1 MNPVSPT
8 RAMVLAAGYGKRM
21 RPLSDERPKPLIE
34 VHGRPMIDRVLDRLA
49 AAGVKEAVVNLHY
62 KGDMLRAHLAG
73 RSRPE
78 ILFSEEAKILDT
90 GGGIAKALPQ
100 LGAEAFY
107 VANSDVVWLDGLRP
121 ALERL
126 ASFWDDSR
134 MDALLLLH
142 SAALAFGYEGQ
153 GDFTLAPDGQV
164 RRRNEREVAP
174 FVFTGLQILHPRLFE
189 NAPEG
194 AFSLNR
200 LWDRAIEDQRL
211 YGLRHDGL
219 WFHVGTPELLAETE
233 QELSYE
239 LGKPRPEPVE

>member
-21 RPLSDERPKPLIE
+21 RPLSDARPKPLIE
-34 VHGRPMIDRVLDRLA
+34 VHGRPMIDRVLNRLA
-49 AAGVKEAVVNLHY
+49 DAGVKQAVVNLHY
-62 KGDMLRAHLAG
+62 KGDMLRAHLAD

-78 ILFSEEAKILDT
+78 ILFSEEAEILDT

-100 LGAEAFY
+100 LGEDAFY
-107 VANSDVVWLDGLRP
+107 VTNSDVVWLDGLRP

-126 ASFWDDSR
+126 ASFWDESR
-134 MDALLLLH
+134 MDGLLLLH
-142 SAALAFGYEGQ
+142 SSALAFGYEGQ
-153 GDFTLAPDGQV
+153 GDFTLTPDGQV

-174 FVFTGLQILHPRLFE
+174 FVFTGLQILHPRLFTG
-189 NAPEG
+189 APEG

-200 LWDRAIEDQRL
+200 LWDRAIEEQRL

-219 WFHVGTPELLAETE
+219 WFHVGTPELLEETE

-239 LGKPRPEPVE
+239 LGKPRPEPVV